1 MILWVGEGYMA
12 HILVVDDDADIR
24 KLVETI
30 LTRQGYKVSQAED
43 GETGLGF
50 AIIKKPDLIILDL
63 NLPKMD
69 GFEVCRRLKKNEVT
83 RKIPVI
89 MLTAA
94 HPEWE
99 DAKKGFE
106 LGADEY
112 VIKPFASDILLHNIE
127 RLLKDST

>member
-1 MILWVGEGYMA
+1 MA
-12 HILVVDDDADIR
+12 HILVVDDDPDIR

-30 LTRQGYKVSQAED
+30 LTKAGHKVSQAED

-50 AIIKKPDLIILDL
+50 AMVKKPDLIILDL

-69 GFEVCRRLKKNEVT
+69 GFEVCRRLKKDEAT
-83 RKIPVI
+83 KQIPVI

-99 DAKKGFE
+99 DAKKGFK

-112 VIKPFASDILLHNIE
+112 VIKPFASDLLLHNIK
-127 RLLKDST
+127 RLLKQKS